1 MDRFCYK
8 GPKWEGIGVPKSI
21 LEEENPVYR
30 RAEPEKLPDDD
41 DEEGKGKEGDHGFEY
56 VVR

>member
-8 GPKWEGIGVPKSI
+8 GPKWDGIGVPKSI
-21 LEEENPVYR
+21 IEEENPVYR
-30 RAEPEKLPDDD
+30 QVPKETHPKDRPDA
-41 DEEGKGKEGDHGFEY
+41 DETWGKKDFEY